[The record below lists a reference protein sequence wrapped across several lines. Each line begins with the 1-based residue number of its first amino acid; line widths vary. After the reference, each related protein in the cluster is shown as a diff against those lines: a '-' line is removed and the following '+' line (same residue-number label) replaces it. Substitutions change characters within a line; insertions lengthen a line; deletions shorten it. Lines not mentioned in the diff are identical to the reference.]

1 MSPLG
6 AWGAG
11 GRSPTTCL
19 PSPSRR
25 RRLTPALR
33 TFERL
38 LLLPVAA
45 WAAEL
50 LRSRRPPR
58 RLERHS
64 RERRGEAALRTAATC
79 GSIRSTSALRALP
92 SALAGACSRTVHP
105 WSRQASAVAAS
116 SGRSTMSS
124 SPPKRARASR
134 RACWGEGPAAE
145 ARTRLMTTSTRP
157 AGFME
162 APISSRSWSSRRTP
176 TGSAPPTT
184 RMTSACD
191 TRSAVTAPRPGS
203 RVKSSTSSS
212 AGPPATSTTV
222 QAAARRHCA
231 HTSVIEAGGSSRQR
245 PDLPRPPSRKSP
257 SPTGARIRR
266 KLSASR
272 RPWVARRAAP
282 ARAEESSGMPR
293 SWTRLGASTSA
304 STRIA
309 PPQAA
314 RP

>member
-1 MSPLG
+1 
-6 AWGAG
+6 
-11 GRSPTTCL
+11 
-19 PSPSRR
+19 
-25 RRLTPALR
+25 
-33 TFERL
+33 
-38 LLLPVAA
+38 
-45 WAAEL
+45 
-50 LRSRRPPR
+50 
-58 RLERHS
+58 
-64 RERRGEAALRTAATC
+64 
-79 GSIRSTSALRALP
+79 
-92 SALAGACSRTVHP
+92 
-105 WSRQASAVAAS
+105 
-116 SGRSTMSS
+116 MSS
-124 SPPKRARASR
+124 SPPKRASASR

-162 APISSRSWSSRRTP
+162 APISSRSWSRRRTP

-314 RP
+314 RPWAREAETVERPGAPCGPHTRTILPSGSSSVRLITSGKAGSGISMAAGSRSRRGLCLRPCPPAVSGEVGGGCENAVPPSGESGD